1 MVSIGGPEAFGNGAG
16 RQWFSVQDV
25 TEENRAAR
33 IADVMPQFVAVVRHW
48 QRLSGVGY
56 AGTALVGFSQGAIMA
71 LEALK
76 AENRLAGRVVAF
88 SGRFAQ
94 LPEQAFG
101 DSVVHLIHGEEDA
114 VIAVQHA
121 HAAAEALRAG
131 GADFTLDVEENVGH
145 AINRHD
151 ERRAGKAAL
160 LCAAALL
167 GRGIVRQAR
176 RADRLSLKIQG
187 ADERPDVISFRPVV
201 FVIPLGV
208 VVAVRRYLRLVG
220 QIAFH
225 VDAAQFLNAADDHSH
240 QNQQDNPPVIS

>member
-121 HAAAEALRAG
+121 HAAAEALRPAAPILRWTWRKTSG
-131 GADFTLDVEENVGH
+131 TQSTSGMMN
-145 AINRHD
+145 
-151 ERRAGKAAL
+151 AAL
-160 LCAAALL
+160 ERLHYYVPQRYWDEALS
-167 GRGIVRQAR
+167 GKRGE
-176 RADRLSLKIQG
+176 L
-187 ADERPDVISFRPVV
+187 
-201 FVIPLGV
+201 
-208 VVAVRRYLRLVG
+208 
-220 QIAFH
+220 IAFR
-225 VDAAQFLNAADDHSH
+225 
-240 QNQQDNPPVIS
+240 